1 MIFDRV
7 TPEEMQ
13 AARVVTGAAMVG
25 LLGARAFGRHAQR
38 IRIAVAAAYF
48 AAVTGFVLYYLL

>member
-13 AARVVTGAAMVG
+13 AARVVTGATMAG
-25 LLGARAFGRHAQR
+25 LLAAGAFGRYAWKVR
-38 IRIAVAAAYF
+38 IGVACTYF
-48 AAVTGFVLYYLL
+48 AAIIAFILYYLL